1 MATLT
6 ASDIVLTGIPRGG
19 TTLACRL
26 LGEAADTLALFE
38 PMPVDRLPTAADAAV
53 VEVARYFGQV
63 RRRALTHGRVPSK
76 HHGGRVPDNPYGER
90 AGSGQAR
97 PWLVEHGEIEV
108 GKPLSPDFR
117 LVIKHNAAFTA
128 LLPALSQRYTVV
140 GIVRNPLAVLA
151 SWHSVDLPVS
161 HGRLPV
167 GERLDPVLAAA
178 LAAQPDC
185 LRRQVLILDW
195 FFARLTRWVP
205 PAALLRYEDVVA
217 SGGACLLDAV
227 GARAPGDGAV
237 CLRNRNATAQYDAA
251 GIRVLA
257 RALHEHAGASLQFYA
272 AADIDALATCLI
284 DAASGVAHD

>member
-1 MATLT
+1 MAALT
-6 ASDIVLTGIPRGG
+6 GSDIVLTGIPRGG

-26 LGEAADTLALFE
+26 LGEAADTVALFE
-38 PMPVDRLPTAADAAV
+38 PMSVSRLPTAADAAV
-53 VEVARYFGQV
+53 AEVARYFGQV
-63 RRRALTHGRVPSK
+63 RHQALTDGRVPSK
-76 HHGGRVPDNPYGER
+76 HRGGRVPDNPYGER
-90 AGSGQAR
+90 AASGGAR
-97 PWLVEHGEIEV
+97 PWLVEQGEIET

-128 LLPALSQRYTVV
+128 LLPTLGHRFAVL

-167 GERLDPVLAAA
+167 GERLDPALAAA

-195 FFARLTRWVP
+195 FFARLMRWVP

-217 SGGACLLDAV
+217 TDGACLLGAV
-227 GARAPGDGAV
+227 GAHASGVAAAS
-237 CLRNRNATAQYDAA
+237 LRNRNANGQYDAA
-251 GIRVLA
+251 GIRVLV
-257 RALHEHAGASLQFYA
+257 RALHEHAGASLQFYG
-272 AADIDALATCLI
+272 AADIDALAARLI
-284 DAASGVAHD
+284 DPARGATHD

>member
-1 MATLT
+1 MAMLT

-38 PMPVDRLPTAADAAV
+38 PMPVDLLPTAPDAAV
-53 VEVARYFGQV
+53 AEVARYFGQV
-63 RRRALTHGRVPSK
+63 RQRALTRGLAPSK
-76 HHGGRVPDNPYGER
+76 HRGGRVPDNPYGER
-90 AGSGQAR
+90 AGRDEAR
-97 PWLVEHGEIEV
+97 PWLVEQGEIEV

-117 LVIKHNAAFTA
+117 LVIKHNAAFSA
-128 LLPALSQRYTVV
+128 LLPALGNRFAVL

-161 HGRLPV
+161 HGRLPA
-167 GERLDPVLAAA
+167 GERLDPALAAA

-185 LRRQVLILDW
+185 LRRQILILDW

-217 SGGACLLDAV
+217 TGGACLLDAV
-227 GARAPGDGAV
+227 GADASGEGSAR
-237 CLRNRNATAQYDAA
+237 LRNRNANAQYDVA
-251 GIRVLA
+251 GIRALV
-257 RALHEHAGASLQFYA
+257 RALHEHAGASLQFYD
-272 AADIDALATCLI
+272 AADIDALAARLI
-284 DAASGVAHD
+284 DATSGATDG